1 MDLLVV
7 AWQRH
12 GNDKQGPSAAARRFA
27 EAMRLP
33 AARRYA
39 NRRIGIDVQGNDK
52 ELLCIAMEVHSTAKA

>member
-1 MDLLVV
+1 MDLLGV

-12 GNDKQGPSAAARRFA
+12 GNDKQGPSEAARRFA

-39 NRRIGIDVQGNDK
+39 NRRIGIDEQGTDK
-52 ELLCIAMEVHSTAKA
+52 E

>member
-1 MDLLVV
+1 M

-12 GNDKQGPSAAARRFA
+12 GNDKPGQSEAARRFA
-27 EAMRLP
+27 EAVRLP

-52 ELLCIAMEVHSTAKA
+52 E